1 MGKGVRIPDRDHRDG
16 FPGHLV
22 GNRIHVSLL
31 AQRTVRDEAEKYT
44 VNKKYLFYTY
54 TNVLEF

>member
-1 MGKGVRIPDRDHRDG
+1 MGKGVRIPDRDG